1 MDQDVMMRLNNIDAK
16 IHTTSINMDTL
27 KSLSQATYVTKYDSQ
42 AEVTEIKKRLSEL
55 EGAEK
60 KYDVAMEQ
68 NRLLLKMIQDM
79 NARIEQLE
87 KEKVTS

>member
-1 MDQDVMMRLNNIDAK
+1 MDHEVMMRLNSIDAK

-42 AEVTEIKKRLSEL
+42 AEVAEIKKRLSEL
-55 EGAEK
+55 EGVEK

-68 NRLLLKMIQDM
+68 NRLLLKMIQDV
-79 NARIEQLE
+79 NARVEQLE